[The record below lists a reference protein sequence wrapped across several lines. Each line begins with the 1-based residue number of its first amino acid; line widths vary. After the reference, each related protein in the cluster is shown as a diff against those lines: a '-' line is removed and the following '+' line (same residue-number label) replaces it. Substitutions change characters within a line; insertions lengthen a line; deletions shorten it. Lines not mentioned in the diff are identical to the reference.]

1 MQELSQFQTDLTQGS
16 VFGQL
21 LKFSVPFLLSNLLQ
35 ALYNM
40 ADMVIVGQFGGAVGA
55 SAVGIGGQ
63 VTILIIN
70 LIHRRQTAAGGGT
83 HRRHHVHSVRHCG
96 RGHHRDYAAD

>member
-1 MQELSQFQTDLTQGS
+1 MSQFQTDLTQGS

-70 LIHRRQTAAGGGT
+70 LISGLAVGGT
-83 HRRHHVHSVRHCG
+83 RRWNAPSAPCSLCTPLRA
-96 RGHHRDYAAD
+96 RPSP

>member
-1 MQELSQFQTDLTQGS
+1 MQALSQFQTDLTQGS

-40 ADMVIVGQFGGAVGA
+40 ADMVIVGQFGGAVALRPWA
-55 SAVGIGGQ
+55 SAA
-63 VTILIIN
+63 
-70 LIHRRQTAAGGGT
+70 R
-83 HRRHHVHSVRHCG
+83 
-96 RGHHRDYAAD
+96 

>member
-1 MQELSQFQTDLTQGS
+1 MSQFQTDLTQGS

-40 ADMVIVGQFGGAVGA
+40 ADMVIVGQFAARWAPRPWA
-55 SAVGIGGQ
+55 SAA
-63 VTILIIN
+63 
-70 LIHRRQTAAGGGT
+70 R
-83 HRRHHVHSVRHCG
+83 
-96 RGHHRDYAAD
+96 

>member
-1 MQELSQFQTDLTQGS
+1 MSQFQTDLTQGS

-40 ADMVIVGQFGGAVGA
+40 ADMVIVEIGRA
-55 SAVGIGGQ
+55 SW
-63 VTILIIN
+63 
-70 LIHRRQTAAGGGT
+70 
-83 HRRHHVHSVRHCG
+83 
-96 RGHHRDYAAD
+96 